1 MAETP
6 YNLWRKGGDAE
17 APFIACALF
26 TPSYLGVAQR
36 LAGSLEQFGLH
47 HAMYMVPT
55 VHRSISIKGEGDLSV
70 SKPRFIRFLLE
81 RFAKPVLYLDCDVVL
96 RREPTHITSLARKGC
111 DFAIYNWLADMEN
124 DAWRP
129 EPGTPLWKFY
139 FRVDLAS
146 DSQLMASGA
155 VQFWAPT
162 DAAFTLLSDWEQSLA
177 NHPLSEDDQCLD
189 FAYNHGDRTG
199 LKPHWLP
206 KSCCRYAYWIYV
218 QPVIDH
224 PQFPAPASGVYQQL
238 GSERFDKSQLR
249 RVEKDEPFPRDWVV
263 DAAQK
268 QLLRPGPGDSYEA
281 AWPLPHRLYL
291 PHGS

>member
-1 MAETP
+1 MAEAP
-6 YNLWRKGGDAE
+6 YSLWRKGGDAA
-17 APFIACALF
+17 APFIACAMF
-26 TPSYLGVAQR
+26 TPSYLDGAQR
-36 LAGSLEQFGLH
+36 LAGSLEQFGVS
-47 HAMYMVPT
+47 HALFMVPT
-55 VHRSISIKGEGDLSV
+55 VHRSISAKGEGDLSV

-81 RFAKPVLYLDCDVVL
+81 RFGKPVLYLDCDMVL
-96 RREPTHITSLARKGC
+96 RREPSHITALARKEC
-111 DFAIYNWLADMEN
+111 DFAIYNWLADMQN

-177 NHPLSEDDQCLD
+177 NHPASEDDQCLD
-189 FAYNHGDRTG
+189 FAYNHGDRSG

-206 KSCCRYAYWIYV
+206 KSYCRYGYWIYV

-224 PQFPAPASGVYQQL
+224 PQFPAPVSSFYQQL
-238 GSERFDKSQLR
+238 GSERFDRTALR
-249 RVEKDEPFPRDWVV
+249 RVEKDEPFPRELVV
-263 DAAQK
+263 DAAHK
-268 QLLRPGPGDSYEA
+268 RLLRPGPDDSYEPA
-281 AWPLPHRLYL
+281 GPLPHRLYL
-291 PHGS
+291 PHG